1 VSGTTMGRISPA
13 LAIQSCPHAA
23 AMAGR
28 RWEKSPLTPKGGT
41 RE

>member
-1 VSGTTMGRISPA
+1 LQPYWFAEYQETTMGRISPA

-28 RWEKSPLTPKGGT
+28 RWEKSP
-41 RE
+41 